1 MADAY
6 GLGQTGSTSGLLGGV
21 PLGCRV
27 VAGICL
33 FEYLFSGLVAECTP
47 FGVFKE
53 GRVLTLI
60 TASFLHTHY
69 WSYCVASF
77 LSWKR
82 FVRLEQDLG
91 SLGFLWWIL
100 QTSIALHFAYC
111 LICHLMLGT
120 MDPRMYHQPVHG
132 LWPLLLLC
140 FTFDA
145 KRDPY
150 AEVFLWPLPVT
161 VYTRTLPLLALFGA
175 YLVHFSAH
183 MDGLLAV
190 FLAVLLPERPFFAVD
205 EKVLDYFEKSE
216 ASWVLSVRGFAG
228 FCRRNDGFKMLPT
241 HGVTSPRGPGSINAD
256 GSGGSFGGPGLGG
269 SGYIDTSGDVLGGGQ
284 SGSGVSPGH
293 ANVFGSAGGAGGENF
308 MSDVVSGVS
317 GVVMGTTAEAL
328 RVAPGVLKGGL
339 GAMNVAMQNIN
350 QVTNAGV
357 AVLSGSS
364 SQMQAGAS
372 MAPGMAGAP
381 AGASS
386 GFTGNF
392 VDTPEASS
400 VLPPQAG
407 AQPGTGPFPIP
418 GPVPPPDTSASAA
431 AAAGARHAAAAG
443 PGVDLSGNASA
454 AGGMTLDGDFDLND
468 PLENPGAGQANP
480 AFLNAGGATVAPGVN
495 LDLDI

>member
-1 MADAY
+1 
-6 GLGQTGSTSGLLGGV
+6 
-21 PLGCRV
+21 
-27 VAGICL
+27 
-33 FEYLFSGLVAECTP
+33 
-47 FGVFKE
+47 
-53 GRVLTLI
+53 
-60 TASFLHTHY
+60 
-69 WSYCVASF
+69 
-77 LSWKR
+77 
-82 FVRLEQDLG
+82 
-91 SLGFLWWIL
+91 
-100 QTSIALHFAYC
+100 
-111 LICHLMLGT
+111 
-120 MDPRMYHQPVHG
+120 MYHQPVHG

-140 FTFDA
+140 FTFD
-145 KRDPY
+145 
-150 AEVFLWPLPVT
+150 VFLFWKKLEKTSLGLVCLIADDNWRRQCAGYCFKVSTTHPFGNTGEAGSVCRGVSVAFARDGLHEDTASVGIMYLSFRRWLLVIFRTVNVRREVAPFHLAPRSTQPLRATQTHEFQNPV
-161 VYTRTLPLLALFGA
+161 GA